1 MLDELHVHNYAIIEK
16 LQVRFAGGLNVLT
29 GETGAGKS
37 ILIGALGLLLG
48 DRTDTSIVR
57 AGAEETAVS
66 GVVSVPAG
74 GFQCVL
80 FLFAPS
86 ALARGLARDGITDI
100 SLLSRLTNLTRL
112 SLPENSI
119 TDPD

>member
-57 AGAEETAVS
+57 AGAEEAAVS
-66 GVVSVPAG
+66 GVIRLRRRPRPRRGSPPGASAPRTARSSCAG
-74 GFQCVL
+74 
-80 FLFAPS
+80 
-86 ALARGLARDGITDI
+86 R
-100 SLLSRLTNLTRL
+100 
-112 SLPENSI
+112 
-119 TDPD
+119 